1 MAVTG
6 VCDATSKM
14 IGIQTTYRTDTFTN
28 VKRIALDAKAF
39 NTYYITVL

>member
-6 VCDATSKM
+6 VWDTISKI
-14 IGIQTTYRTDTFTN
+14 IGIQTTYRTDTFTD

-39 NTYYITVL
+39 SAYYVTGL